1 MNDRYGTDEI
11 MDDVIS
17 EFSGRGKVK
26 SSSTMAGIMAMRRF
40 SESRRPED
48 ERICYD
54 PYAVRFISPE
64 MLRAAAGHP
73 DEAKAKAEEV
83 ERLFPGLGNSI
94 VARVRYFDDYAER
107 SVQEG
112 IRQLVIPGA
121 GYDTRAYRLGC
132 VKEQA
137 RVFEL
142 DQPDTQR
149 LKVQKI
155 SEIFGTLPGHVT
167 YVPIDLATED
177 LTKKMERSGFSRTK
191 KSLFILEGLLMYIPP
206 AAVDVL
212 LGRIRQ
218 IAAAGSRIIFDYY
231 PASVVYGSDKSA
243 IAENIRNFCRSA
255 GEPLLF
261 GPPDD
266 GAAGFLADRGFINAR
281 TVTGADCRALYF
293 TGKRSGRPSCDL
305 LPFVHAEVP

>member
-1 MNDRYGTDEI
+1 V
-11 MDDVIS
+11 DDVIS
-17 EFSGRGKVK
+17 EFSGMGKKK

-40 SESRRPED
+40 SELRHPED

-73 DEAKAKAEEV
+73 KEAKAKAEEV

-94 VARVRYFDDYAER
+94 IARVRYFDDYAER

-112 IRQLVIPGA
+112 IRQLVILGA
-121 GYDTRAYRLGC
+121 GYDTRAYRLKS

-155 SEIFGTLPGHVT
+155 SEIFGTLPCHVI

-191 KSLFILEGLLMYIPP
+191 KSLFMLEGLLMYIPP

-218 IAAAGSRIIFDYY
+218 IAAPGSRIIFDYY
-231 PASVVYGSDKSA
+231 PASVVYGSDRSA
-243 IAENIRNFCRSA
+243 IRRKHPE
-255 GEPLLF
+255 
-261 GPPDD
+261 
-266 GAAGFLADRGFINAR
+266 
-281 TVTGADCRALYF
+281 
-293 TGKRSGRPSCDL
+293 L
-305 LPFVHAEVP
+305 LPVCGGAVVVRAAR